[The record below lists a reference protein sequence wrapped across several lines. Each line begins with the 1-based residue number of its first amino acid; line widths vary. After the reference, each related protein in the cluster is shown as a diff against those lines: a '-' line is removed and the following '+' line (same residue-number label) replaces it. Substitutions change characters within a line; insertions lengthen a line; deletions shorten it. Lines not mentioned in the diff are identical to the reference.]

1 MADDQNTY
9 ELTYIIN
16 SVLKENQIQQHVKRF
31 TDLIQNEGGDVMEVD
46 EWGSQRMAYP
56 IDRKRSGYYVNL
68 FFRAPG
74 ELIAPLERAL
84 SMEDDILRFLTLRMD
99 ATMLR
104 HYESQR
110 RRTAR
115 KAEESEDE

>member
-31 TDLIQNEGGDVMEVD
+31 TDLIQEEGGDVMEVD

-56 IDRKRSGYYVNL
+56 IDRKRSGYYVNM

-74 ELIAPLERAL
+74 EFIAALERAL

-104 HYESQR
+104 HYEGKR
-110 RRTAR
+110 RRAVR
-115 KAEESEDE
+115 EEEESENE

>member
-1 MADDQNTY
+1 MADNQNTY

-16 SVLKENQIQQHVKRF
+16 SVLKEDQIQQHVKRF
-31 TDLIQNEGGDVMEVD
+31 TNLIQEEGGDVMEVD
-46 EWGSQRMAYP
+46 EWGSRRMAYP

-74 ELIAPLERAL
+74 ELIARLERAL
-84 SMEDDILRFLTLRMD
+84 TMEDDVLRFLTLRMD

-104 HYESQR
+104 HYEGQR

-115 KAEESEDE
+115 QEEEGENE